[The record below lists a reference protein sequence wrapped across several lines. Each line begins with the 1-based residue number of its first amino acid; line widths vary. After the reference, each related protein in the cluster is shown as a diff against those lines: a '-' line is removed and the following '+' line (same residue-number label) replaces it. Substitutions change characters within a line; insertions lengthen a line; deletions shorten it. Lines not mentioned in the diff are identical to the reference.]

1 LDVDFS
7 QVVVS
12 PVKTDRVQTDRQTER
27 KQASK
32 KERIRDGQLQAHTY
46 CRCAAQ
52 TLVSFSSFFPPIL
65 FPFFWRRFVFF
76 RFSFSLRLF
85 FVSCIEEKKNWH
97 EMYVE
102 EEGEIIIVLK
112 KGGSS
117 RKIVEILRS

>member
-1 LDVDFS
+1 M
-7 QVVVS
+7 
-12 PVKTDRVQTDRQTER
+12 
-27 KQASK
+27 
-32 KERIRDGQLQAHTY
+32 
-46 CRCAAQ
+46 
-52 TLVSFSSFFPPIL
+52 
-65 FPFFWRRFVFF
+65 FF